1 MNPEKQSNET
11 ISSRSACILACN
23 QTEREQQSL
32 SQLSSFLGGKTYIF
46 SHNHC
51 QMRSQLSHSHLVVR
65 SMEVFTLLLT
75 RHHLRCSLNV
85 NC

>member
-32 SQLSSFLGGKTYIF
+32 SQLSSFGGGKNLHF
-46 SHNHC
+46 
-51 QMRSQLSHSHLVVR
+51 QSQSLSNAFTIIS
-65 SMEVFTLLLT
+65 FTLGCT
-75 RHHLRCSLNV
+75 FNGSIYFAIDSTSSEMQSEC
-85 NC
+85 